1 MNIKA
6 HVVSISVQYGY
17 AYPKKWTGRKV
28 QMYKKM
34 LDSRD
39 FIPKYDGSDI
49 KKLNKQGVLDS
60 FTNYGQRVEQW
71 LDKQIEKE

>member
-1 MNIKA
+1 
-6 HVVSISVQYGY
+6 
-17 AYPKKWTGRKV
+17 
-28 QMYKKM
+28 MYKKM

-60 FTNYGQRVEQW
+60 FTNYGHRVEQW